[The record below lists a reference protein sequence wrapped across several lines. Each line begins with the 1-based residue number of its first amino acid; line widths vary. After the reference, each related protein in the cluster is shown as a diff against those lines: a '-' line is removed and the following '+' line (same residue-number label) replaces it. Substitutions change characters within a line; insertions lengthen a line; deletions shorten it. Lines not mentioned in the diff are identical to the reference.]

1 MITEDAMYIG
11 EGREILGKTY
21 RVFSLVYDVTANI
34 HGVLLRKAD
43 RIQQLLIE
51 LIFSMQIRYTV

>member
-34 HGVLLRKAD
+34 HGVLLRKVNH
-43 RIQQLLIE
+43 IQQFLKEYHLLHYI
-51 LIFSMQIRYTV
+51 

>member
-1 MITEDAMYIG
+1 MYIG